1 MLQPEAPGEAEAS
14 ASQDPDGSRARKPS
28 QRGCL
33 WFALTHTWPLGLS
46 LWEEAEAEEM
56 VCSQL
61 SLLVTERG

>member
-1 MLQPEAPGEAEAS
+1 MLQPEAPGESVSEPGPRWLS
-14 ASQDPDGSRARKPS
+14 GARKPS

-33 WFALTHTWPLGLS
+33 WFALTRTWPLGLS

-61 SLLVTERG
+61 SLLVAERG